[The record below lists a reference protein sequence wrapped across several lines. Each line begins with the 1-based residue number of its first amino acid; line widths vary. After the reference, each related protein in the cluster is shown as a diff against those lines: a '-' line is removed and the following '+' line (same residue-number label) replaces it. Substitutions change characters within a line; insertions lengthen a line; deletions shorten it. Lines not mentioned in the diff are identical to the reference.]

1 MASAKRSKFQRQQD
15 LVITQDMY
23 LDGKSQLD
31 IAHRLGVSQAQVSF
45 DIQKIIQQWTETRF
59 TELDRHRA
67 EELAKLNRDE
77 QRFTQLWLAS
87 LEFPAKIVQK
97 SFSGKVRTKIVN
109 GKPVMDDAAS
119 LPEYFRT
126 STTDDGSRG
135 NPFFWEQIKWCRT
148 ERAKLLG
155 LYAPKKIA
163 NTNIAGDEERSGQD
177 AINAKDDMLNMLM
190 QVADKMIPKNITP
203 PQLAAS
209 VDGEIVGDENAVD
222 AEEIIPENP
231 EKINKDS
238 VSGLDETPPPSIE
251 PAIIDTGSD
260 GLPLPDK
267 IDPLSDK
274 HFPVPEQATKIKA
287 GKISRAENHAPSPY
301 AREILGESS
310 VVGVAQA
317 TLDFNRNSGIQA
329 AKQVNDYVESAHSED
344 EIHPLALRIRKR
356 S

>member
-1 MASAKRSKFQRQQD
+1 M
-15 LVITQDMY
+15 ITQDMY

-31 IAHRLGVSQAQVSF
+31 IAHRLGVSQTQVSL
-45 DIQKIIQQWTETRF
+45 DIQKIIQQWAEQRF
-59 TELDRHRA
+59 TEIDRYRS

-87 LEFPAKIVQK
+87 LEFPAKVVQK
-97 SFSGKVRTKIVN
+97 SFSGKVKTKMV
-109 GKPVMDDAAS
+109 GGRKVMDDAES

-203 PQLAAS
+203 KQLEGS
-209 VDGEIVGDENAVD
+209 VDGEIVGDENVID
-222 AEEIIPENP
+222 AEEVTTID
-231 EKINKDS
+231 KDS
-238 VSGLDETPPPSIE
+238 IADLDETAPPEKE

-274 HFPVPEQATKIKA
+274 HFPIPEQAVKIKA
-287 GKISRAENHAPSPY
+287 EKISRAENHAPSPY

-310 VVGVAQA
+310 VKGVAQQA
-317 TLDFNRNSGIQA
+317 LDFNRNSGIES
-329 AKQVNDYVESAHSED
+329 AKQSNNYVESAHAED

-356 S
+356 T